1 MLAKL
6 TRLAVLLSGFLLTAC
21 ATSTFEIGGP
31 TDSAC
36 KSFKVIRASHADTS
50 DTKRQVIAHNR
61 AYEAVCPG
69 SAQRLAA
76 TNG

>member
-6 TRLAVLLSGFLLTAC
+6 KPLGILSSAFLLTGC
-21 ATSTFEIGGP
+21 ATGTFAIDGP

-36 KSFKVIRASHADTS
+36 KSFKIIRASKSDTADTR
-50 DTKRQVIAHNR
+50 RQVIGHNR
-61 AYEAVCPG
+61 AYEAICPG
-69 SAQRLAA
+69 SAPQRVA

>member
-6 TRLAVLLSGFLLTAC
+6 KPLGILSSAFLLTAC
-21 ATSTFEIGGP
+21 GTSFSAIDGP
-31 TDSAC
+31 TDTSC
-36 KSFKVIRASHADTS
+36 RSFKPIRASHADTT

-61 AYEAVCPG
+61 AYEAICPG
-69 SAQRLAA
+69 SAPQRVA